1 MVPVDLL
8 DTLHETW
15 QAVCCAYDVAAPL
28 PDMAALFEGVDLS
41 APSRAAE
48 TVLANM
54 LTEAMEC
61 VSRFSP
67 WYRQPVWAFGLTL
80 VREAPEIPPHWSL
93 TQRALQDWQRPLRSL
108 ERAIERNI
116 GLILSANVIASLDA
130 LSAQDEDPCV
140 TAACQCTPPRVILV
154 NRSVLEKAQVRC
166 DSCRELF
173 HEVES
178 GLEMDGWER

>member
-15 QAVCCAYDVAAPL
+15 QAVCCAYDVVAPL
-28 PDMAALFEGVDLS
+28 PDMVALFEGADLS

-54 LTEAMEC
+54 LTEAVEC

-67 WYRQPVWAFGLTL
+67 WYRQPVWAFGLAL
-80 VREAPEIPPHWSL
+80 VREAPEVPPHWSL
-93 TQRALQDWQRPLRSL
+93 TQRALQDWQRALRTL

-116 GLILSANVIASLDA
+116 GLILSANVIASLDMHPT
-130 LSAQDEDPCV
+130 SDEDPCV

-154 NRSVLEKAQVRC
+154 NRSVLATAQIRC

-173 HEVES
+173 RETEVGPE
-178 GLEMDGWER
+178 LEDW

>member
-1 MVPVDLL
+1 MVSGALSPPVAAGSLAVVPVDLL

-80 VREAPEIPPHWSL
+80 VRELRKS
-93 TQRALQDWQRPLRSL
+93 RPTGR
-108 ERAIERNI
+108 
-116 GLILSANVIASLDA
+116 
-130 LSAQDEDPCV
+130 
-140 TAACQCTPPRVILV
+140 
-154 NRSVLEKAQVRC
+154 
-166 DSCRELF
+166 
-173 HEVES
+173 
-178 GLEMDGWER
+178 